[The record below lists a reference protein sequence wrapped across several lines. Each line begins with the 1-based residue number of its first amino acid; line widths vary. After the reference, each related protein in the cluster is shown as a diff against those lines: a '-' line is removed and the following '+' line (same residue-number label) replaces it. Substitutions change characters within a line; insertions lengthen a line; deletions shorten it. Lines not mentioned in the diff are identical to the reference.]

1 MSVVA
6 EILFTKTLFK
16 QTLLHLI
23 MLSFLPFP
31 GTEAWAIVNLR
42 DDLELEDFV
51 QSQFV
56 LRTPQSQDAH
66 PAVQRNTVQP
76 ENTWNFISVR
86 ATGYVKTLAL
96 GLDAPAPDSPIRA
109 MDFTRARLM
118 LEGDISS
125 WIRWTVH
132 YEHFGVINANSGS
145 NANLSSGDRSSQ
157 TQRASLLPLDWT
169 VKHSGSFL
177 WRHELDRLNVRF
189 RLPAADIVVGRQAIS
204 WGVGRLWTPADLFVS
219 FSPVEIDQ
227 DFKPGVDAVH
237 MKFPFGN
244 FSQIEVVYAALEE
257 DFRTHT
263 IGLRGQTSIQDFDVG
278 LMAGKSY
285 RDFVIGPFFDGEVR
299 GAGIRAEFTLTQNTA
314 GRLDERR
321 TFVRSVTSVDYR
333 FANGV
338 YGLLEYYYNGFGKTD
353 AASYSRLFPSQ
364 RLTRGEIFN
373 LGRHYL
379 GAIFEYEFHPLV
391 RGSLFSQWNML
402 DHSGLVGPL
411 LSVSLS
417 DEADV
422 RLGTYLPWGA
432 DLNGV
437 QTRSEF
443 GLYPYIYYLQ
453 LRLYF

>member
-16 QTLLHLI
+16 QTLFHLI

-56 LRTPQSQDAH
+56 LRTPQSPRR
-66 PAVQRNTVQP
+66 PASRQRNTVQP

-145 NANLSSGDRSSQ
+145 NANLLSGDRSSQ

-204 WGVGRLWTPADLFVS
+204 WVS
-219 FSPVEIDQ
+219 
-227 DFKPGVDAVH
+227 
-237 MKFPFGN
+237 
-244 FSQIEVVYAALEE
+244 
-257 DFRTHT
+257 
-263 IGLRGQTSIQDFDVG
+263 
-278 LMAGKSY
+278 AGCGHQL
-285 RDFVIGPFFDGEVR
+285 IC
-299 GAGIRAEFTLTQNTA
+299 LCH
-314 GRLDERR
+314 
-321 TFVRSVTSVDYR
+321 
-333 FANGV
+333 
-338 YGLLEYYYNGFGKTD
+338 
-353 AASYSRLFPSQ
+353 SR
-364 RLTRGEIFN
+364 
-373 LGRHYL
+373 
-379 GAIFEYEFHPLV
+379 
-391 RGSLFSQWNML
+391 
-402 DHSGLVGPL
+402 
-411 LSVSLS
+411 
-417 DEADV
+417 
-422 RLGTYLPWGA
+422 
-432 DLNGV
+432 
-437 QTRSEF
+437 
-443 GLYPYIYYLQ
+443 Q
-453 LRLYF
+453 LRLIKILNLASTRSI